1 MKLLMTLLVGGVLGA
16 AGYWWLERT
25 APQAKVEA
33 PFSTMAI
40 AVVEGRG
47 VESLSRVA
55 RRSTLAVR

>member
-25 APQAKVEA
+25 APQAKVE
-33 PFSTMAI
+33 PPSSTMAI